1 MTQQGLRQASA
12 RNLSGFATGTNYNE
26 DFLRLFDAQ
35 GVAAGTFNER
45 QLRWINA
52 RMGATFTNLDEAMQ
66 AYATGQGVYNWSS
79 LGALEDTAN
88 FTRVMPYGAT
98 YTRTGAATGLSL
110 AGVMQTFAADAPQRT
125 TRGLAI
131 EPAATNR
138 VLYSSDL
145 SNAEWS
151 AVAFTKTTGQADPF
165 GGTGAALL
173 TANGVLALHYLL
185 STSLTTVAYT
195 AGQTYTF
202 SCMLK
207 KGTQSLV
214 QFTAVPVA
222 FGLLQYANF
231 DLNAGTVTASLGT
244 SGTPTIVSLGNDW
257 FWISVSLVATL
268 SASGH
273 SGALIAIADGLD
285 TRAPSNTLDTTFYVF
300 GGQQIAGAV
309 SSSLIQ
315 TTSAAVARG
324 LPVFTEVVPAGRTKA
339 LLTFADSTTAQ
350 TTGLTPGGT
359 FDVATAVIGASK
371 GRFASSELVSR
382 VWQA

>member
-52 RMGATFTNLDEAMQ
+52 RMGASFTNLDEAMQ

-79 LGALEDTAN
+79 LGTLEDTAN

-98 YTRTGAATGLSL
+98 YTRTGEATALSNTDGME
-110 AGVMQTFAADAPQRT
+110 AFAANAPQRT
-125 TRGLAI
+125 DRGLAI

-145 SNAEWS
+145 SNAEWFVS
-151 AVAFTKTTGQADPF
+151 SLTKTTGQADPF

-173 TANGVLALHYLL
+173 TGDGLLALHFVL
-185 STSLTTVAYT
+185 STRTTLVAYT
-195 AGQTYTF
+195 AGESYTF
-202 SCMLK
+202 SCMVK

-214 QFTAVPVA
+214 QFTGVPTA
-222 FGLLQYANF
+222 FGPLQYANF
-231 DLNAGTVTASLGT
+231 DMNAGTVTASLGT
-244 SGTPTIVSLGNDW
+244 TGAPTIVPIGDGW
-257 FWISVSLVATL
+257 FWISITLLATA

-273 SGALIAIADGLD
+273 SGALILIADGSD
-285 TRAPSNTLDTTFYVF
+285 TRAPVNTLDTTFYAF
-300 GGQQIAGAV
+300 GGQQIAGTV

-315 TTSAAVARG
+315 TTSAEVARG

-339 LLTFADSTTAQ
+339 LLTYADATT
-350 TTGLTPGGT
+350 TLVTGLTPGGT

-371 GRFASSELVSR
+371 GRFASSELVTR